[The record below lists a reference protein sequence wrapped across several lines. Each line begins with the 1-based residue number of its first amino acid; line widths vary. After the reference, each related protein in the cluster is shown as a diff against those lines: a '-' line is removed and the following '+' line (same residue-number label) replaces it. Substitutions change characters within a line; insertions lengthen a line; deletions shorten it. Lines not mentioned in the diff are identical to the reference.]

1 MSERPNL
8 LSPEVRANPYP
19 LYARLRRDA
28 PVCQADPR
36 GMWLLT
42 RQEDVL
48 YALKHPEIFSSSRLA
63 GALNASWLG
72 RAHPLSSAMSFAD
85 PPRHGRLRG
94 LVQQAFT
101 ATSVSR
107 LEPFIRSAA
116 EPLADQLLEQ
126 RHADFIQAFATPLAS
141 SVIGHLMG
149 LDTFL
154 FRRVKRWAEDV
165 VAITGLPPGNTAR
178 HQQVR
183 SSVEELTAYLEEGLE
198 VRRHRPQEDIMS
210 ALLQARVEDQA
221 LTPPELISFLF
232 LLLAAGLETMVHLLG
247 HAMWLLRE
255 YPEVLALVRKEPAR
269 IPRFLEE
276 MLRYEPPAQGVLR
289 VTTTEVE
296 LSGVLIP
303 AGALVMPLI
312 ASALRDERHV
322 RDGDRFD
329 MERPETSHLAF
340 GHGVHFCV
348 GAPLARLEAR
358 VALEILLPRFGG
370 LSGRPEQTVWSQ
382 SLTMRG
388 PVVLPLEIQPSDR
401 LM

>member
-19 LYARLRRDA
+19 LYARLRREA

-36 GMWLLT
+36 GLWLLT

-48 YALKHPEIFSSSRLA
+48 YALKHPELFSSSKLA
-63 GALNASWLG
+63 GALHAPWLG
-72 RAHPLSSAMSFAD
+72 GPHPLSSAMSFAD

-101 ATSVSR
+101 SNAVSR
-107 LEPFIRSAA
+107 LEPFIRSVA
-116 EPLADQLLEQ
+116 EPLVDQLLEQ
-126 RHADFIQAFATPLAS
+126 RQVDFIQAFAVPLAS

-165 VAITGLPPGNTAR
+165 VAITSMPAGNTAR
-178 HQQVR
+178 QQQVR
-183 SSVEELTAYLEEGLE
+183 SSMEELTAYLEEALE
-198 VRRHRPQEDIMS
+198 ARRHRPQEDIMS
-210 ALLQARVEDQA
+210 ALLQAKVDGEA
-221 LTPPELISFLF
+221 LTPPELLSFLF
-232 LLLAAGLETMVHLLG
+232 LLLAAGLETMVHLMG

-255 YPEVLALVRKEPAR
+255 SPEVFALVRKEPAR

-276 MLRYEPPAQGVLR
+276 MLRYEPPTQGVLR
-289 VTTTEVE
+289 VATTEVE
-296 LSGVLIP
+296 LSGVRIP
-303 AGALVMPLI
+303 EGALVMPLI

-329 MERPETSHLAF
+329 MDRTEAPHLAF
-340 GHGVHFCV
+340 GHGVHFCL

-358 VALEILLPRFGG
+358 LGLEALLPRCGG
-370 LSGRPEQTVWSQ
+370 LTGRPEQTVWSPA
-382 SLTMRG
+382 LTMRG
-388 PVVLPLEIQPSDR
+388 PVALPLEMLPIDR
-401 LM
+401 LT